1 MSEPG
6 TKKQAA
12 VRLRAG
18 ATEVVFL
25 REHDRWRHVV
35 ALADGS
41 RLESVEGPR
50 NTTADP
56 RWPASPA
63 LTEVSLVGA
72 AGRPAIVGL
81 GLAGRSHFS
90 VSVAAH
96 PDRPDT
102 LLFEVACRIQD
113 PPAWLGSTYRAADGG
128 SMQAEPQAADTN
140 LPQTVQW
147 SYAVGPDG
155 MVPLPPAAVQPR
167 QP

>member
-1 MSEPG
+1 MSEPET
-6 TKKQAA
+6 TKQTA

-18 ATEVVFL
+18 ATEIVFL

-50 NTTADP
+50 NSAADP

-63 LTEVSLVGA
+63 LTEVSFIGA

-81 GLAGRSHFS
+81 GVAGRSHFS

-102 LLFEVACRIQD
+102 LLFEVACRIQE
-113 PPAWLGSTYRAADGG
+113 PPLWLGSTYRAADGS
-128 SMQAEPQAADTN
+128 SMQAAPQAAGTD
-140 LPQTVQW
+140 LPRTVQW
-147 SYAVGPDG
+147 SYAVGPG
-155 MVPLPPAAVQPR
+155 GVVPLPTDAGPR
-167 QP
+167 RP

>member
-6 TKKQAA
+6 TPKQAA

-25 REHDRWRHVV
+25 REHDRWRHIVTV
-35 ALADGS
+35 AGCA
-41 RLESVEGPR
+41 RLESVEGPE
-50 NTTADP
+50 NAAADP
-56 RWPASPA
+56 RWPASPV

-102 LLFEVACRIQD
+102 LLFEVACRIQE
-113 PPAWLGSTYRAADGG
+113 PPGWLGSTYRAADGG
-128 SMQAEPQAADTN
+128 SVQAAPQAVGTD
-140 LPQTVQW
+140 LPRTVQW

-155 MVPLPPAAVQPR
+155 VVPLPMAAGPR
-167 QP
+167 RP

>member
-1 MSEPG
+1 MSERAT
-6 TKKQAA
+6 TKQTA

-18 ATEVVFL
+18 ATEIVFL

-41 RLESVEGPR
+41 RLESVEGPQ
-50 NTTADP
+50 NTAADP

-102 LLFEVACRIQD
+102 LLFEVACRIQE

-128 SMQAEPQAADTN
+128 SMQATPQAADGD
-140 LPQTVQW
+140 LPRTVQW
-147 SYAVGPDG
+147 AYTVGPAG
-155 MVPLPPAAVQPR
+155 LAPVPAAAGPR
-167 QP
+167 RP

>member
-1 MSEPG
+1 MSEPVT
-6 TKKQAA
+6 TKRTV
-12 VRLRAG
+12 VRLRTG
-18 ATEVVFL
+18 ATEIVFL
-25 REHDRWRHVV
+25 HEHDRWRHVV

-41 RLESVEGPR
+41 RIESVEGPQ
-50 NTTADP
+50 NTAADP

-72 AGRPAIVGL
+72 AGGAAIVGL

-102 LLFEVACRIQD
+102 LLFEVACRIQE
-113 PPAWLGSTYRAADGG
+113 PPTWLGSTYRAADGG
-128 SMQAEPQAADTN
+128 SMQAAPQAAGTD
-140 LPQTVQW
+140 LPRTVQW

-155 MVPLPPAAVQPR
+155 VVPLPPTAVQPR
-167 QP
+167 RP

>member
-6 TKKQAA
+6 TTKRTA
-12 VRLRAG
+12 VRLQAG

-25 REHDRWRHVV
+25 RERDRWRHVV
-35 ALADGS
+35 NVAVGA
-41 RLESVEGPR
+41 RFESVEGPW
-50 NTTADP
+50 NTATDP

-90 VSVAAH
+90 VSITAH

-102 LLFEVACRIQD
+102 LLFEVACRIQE
-113 PPAWLGSTYRAADGG
+113 PPGWLGSTYRAADGG
-128 SMQAEPQAADTN
+128 SVQAAPQAVGTD
-140 LPQTVQW
+140 LPRTVQW

-155 MVPLPPAAVQPR
+155 LVPLPTAAGPR
-167 QP
+167 RP